1 MTAMRDRIILAS
13 ASPIRRSLLANAGVT
28 FTVDTARIDERQVE
42 AELPAGHRPP
52 DALAL
57 ALAEA
62 KARDVSARHPGAV
75 VIGCDQTLSFR
86 GEVLHKC
93 FDRAAARERLMAMAG
108 ATHELNSAFALVRD
122 GALID
127 QHVAIA
133 RLTMRPFGDAF
144 IDTYLDQ
151 AGGDVLAS
159 VAAYQIEGRGIQ
171 LFEAID
177 GDYFTIAGLPLLPLL
192 AALRDLGAI
201 DA

>member
-1 MTAMRDRIILAS
+1 
-13 ASPIRRSLLANAGVT
+13 
-28 FTVDTARIDERQVE
+28 
-42 AELPAGHRPP
+42 
-52 DALAL
+52 
-57 ALAEA
+57 AEA

-93 FDRAAARERLMAMAG
+93 FDRAEARQRLKAMAG

-122 GALID
+122 GALLD

-133 RLTMRPFGDAF
+133 RLTMRAFGEAF
-144 IDTYLDQ
+144 IDAYLDQ
-151 AGGDVLAS
+151 AGADVLAS

-171 LFEAID
+171 LIAAID

-192 AALRDLGAI
+192 ASLRDLGAI